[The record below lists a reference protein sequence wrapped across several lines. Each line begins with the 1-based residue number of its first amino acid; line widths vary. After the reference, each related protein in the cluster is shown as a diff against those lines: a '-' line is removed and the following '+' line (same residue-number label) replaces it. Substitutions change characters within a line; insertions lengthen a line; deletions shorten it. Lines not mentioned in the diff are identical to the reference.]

1 MSELRINNITDRAG
15 SSGPIIAGVSTVS
28 STSHMVMPSGPTEM
42 RKSPSLLDLSGNQQI
57 SSSGGRGR
65 AVVVLGATP
74 SASDTMDFFETAS
87 TGNATDFGDASA
99 ARYQNGFGG
108 MASGT
113 RGVFQGGAS
122 PSINIIEYVTISSSG
137 GAYDFGDHHR
147 GITNANGQC
156 ANGTRGL
163 LAGGYLAPLSYNT
176 IDFITIATTGSTS
189 DFGEFDDGST
199 GGYSPMASPTR
210 AVFARAGQN
219 INFINFTS
227 GGKTQ
232 IFGDMRGD
240 SRNGHIASC
249 SNSTR
254 GIMAGGEAPSKVNTI
269 TFITLATLGN
279 PQEFGDL
286 TAVRNDQDAVA
297 SQTRGFVVAGND
309 GSITKSIDFIT
320 FSATGNAFDFGDLT
334 QARTQPL
341 AFSDVHGGL
350 GD

>member
-1 MSELRINNITDRAG
+1 MSDFRINNITDRTG
-15 SSGPIIAGVSTVS
+15 DSGPVIAGVSTVS
-28 STSHMVMPSGPTEM
+28 STGAFTVPVGPTEM
-42 RKSPSLLDLSGNQQI
+42 R
-57 SSSGGRGR
+57 GGRGR

-74 SASDTMDFFETAS
+74 SVVNTMDYFETA
-87 TGNATDFGDASA
+87 TAGNAIDFGDASV

-122 PSINIIEYVTISSSG
+122 PSSNIMEYVTISSSG
-137 GAYDFGDHHR
+137 GANDFGDHHR
-147 GITNANGQC
+147 GITNGNGQC

-163 LAGGYLAPLSYNT
+163 LAGGYLAPTPYNT

-189 DFGEFDDGST
+189 DYGEIDDGST
-199 GGYSPMASPTR
+199 GGYSPMASSTR
-210 AVFARAGQN
+210 AVFARGEQN
-219 INFINFTS
+219 LNYINFTS

-240 SRNGHIASC
+240 SRTGHIASC

-254 GIMAGGEAPSKVNTI
+254 GIMAGGEAPSRVNTI

-279 PQEFGDL
+279 GTDFGDL
-286 TAVRNDQDAVA
+286 TAGRNDQDAVA
-297 SQTRGFVVAGND
+297 SQTRGFVVAGNN
-309 GSITKSIDFIT
+309 GSVTNSIDFIT
-320 FSATGNAFDFGDLT
+320 FSTTGNASDFGDLT